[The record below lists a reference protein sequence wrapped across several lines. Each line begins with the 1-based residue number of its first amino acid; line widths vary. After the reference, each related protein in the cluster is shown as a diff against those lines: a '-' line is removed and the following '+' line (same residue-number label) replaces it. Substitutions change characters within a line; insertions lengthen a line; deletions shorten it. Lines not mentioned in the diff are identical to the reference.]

1 MKIQK
6 AFLKSMVL
14 FIALSAI
21 IGIFSVL
28 TGSFGKLQGIIL
40 VTTISLGVYSL
51 TGLCC
56 VPMLERPELR
66 ALGVCGIAA
75 SILGG
80 AFAMLTNL
88 LFLVDL
94 TLVDLFEDDT
104 FLILIGRFS
113 FLIIAISIAHI
124 SLLMRITTNQPLVI
138 ITRRC
143 TIAAIGVVALSLL
156 SMLFSLDMIGEA
168 WFLLII
174 FGILDV
180 AGTIGTPILH
190 AIMKD
195 QSG

>member
-80 AFAMLTNL
+80 AFAMLTNFL
-88 LFLVDL
+88 LLVDFSFN
-94 TLVDLFEDDT
+94 DA
-104 FLILIGRFS
+104 FLILIGRFA

-190 AIMKD
+190 AIMKN

>member
-80 AFAMLTNL
+80 AFAMLTNFL
-88 LFLVDL
+88 LLVDFSFN
-94 TLVDLFEDDT
+94 DA
-104 FLILIGRFS
+104 FLILIGRFA

-138 ITRRC
+138 ITRKC

-195 QSG
+195 QSV

>member
-1 MKIQK
+1 
-6 AFLKSMVL
+6 MVL

-28 TGSFGKLQGIIL
+28 TGSFGKLQGIIF

-80 AFAMLTNL
+80 AFAMLTNFL
-88 LFLVDL
+88 LLVDFSFN
-94 TLVDLFEDDT
+94 DA
-104 FLILIGRFS
+104 FLILIGRFA

>member
-28 TGSFGKLQGIIL
+28 TGSFGKLQGIIF

-80 AFAMLTNL
+80 AFAMLTNFL
-88 LFLVDL
+88 LLVDFSFN
-94 TLVDLFEDDT
+94 DA
-104 FLILIGRFS
+104 FLILIGRFA

-190 AIMKD
+190 AIMKN